1 MKTLGLAF
9 ALSLLVAACT
19 GPEGPLGPA
28 GLVGPQGPEGPAGE
42 EGEPGDKGEKG
53 DPGEP
58 GPITDPPAVEGLSP
72 TWGSGRTRV
81 TIRGARFSA
90 TPLDNFVTFDG
101 YRATVLEASADELL
115 VEPSVSVAAAR
126 PVAVSVEV
134 ANQVSNAALF
144 DLVPT
149 GTARALDAALP
160 AGPGDVVVANG
171 EVFVAGTDYFSPNA
185 GLYRV
190 EAGGRT
196 TRVVAAE
203 RVELPV
209 AGIDAPLFDAPLSLA
224 TDGNDVWY
232 TTASGLVRRYRAE
245 NSSVY
250 DVLSIPPPDT
260 VFPARTGIARDQAGN
275 LFIADRTLEGGGG
288 LLWLDSEGALETV
301 PLPGALAVAADGGDL
316 FVLTSAGAVARVTF
330 ATGSAVVTPDF
341 ATGAFGASDLAVM
354 DGKLLVSLPDA
365 TLAAISK
372 SAGGAFA
379 PYGDPAGFLYPARG
393 LFADGDALLLA
404 QADGGVV
411 RRLAASASPTI
422 VAAGLRP
429 AQATSRIDENFYF
442 ATVGPGGLDG
452 PTHIDDSALVEVR
465 ADGSSQVVLQAQLIT
480 GVGAAPGGG
489 LALAHCRE
497 SLIESFDPAT
507 RRQVPLLTAA
517 DGLAC
522 PSGLFFSADGHLVY
536 SNVEPGQAA
545 PRTRVGRKTP
555 SGNDLNYVT
564 GLGPGSV
571 FVGSSNRRLLSMA
584 RAQVEPVAL
593 LTADATYGGTASL
606 FAPATAIG
614 MATALGVT
622 SNETVL
628 ITRLGGSIAR
638 IETALGQAIPW
649 GRTVVEELGY
659 TRASGPSSI
668 GFREDGT
675 LVAVDDLQGVVVE
688 VAP

>member
-1 MKTLGLAF
+1 EK
-9 ALSLLVAACT
+9 
-19 GPEGPLGPA
+19 
-28 GLVGPQGPEGPAGE
+28 
-42 EGEPGDKGEKG
+42 GEPGEQGEKG
-53 DPGEP
+53 EQGLP
-58 GPITDPPAVEGLSP
+58 GPITDPPAIEELSP

-81 TIRGARFSA
+81 TIRGARFA
-90 TPLDNFVTFDG
+90 ETPLENFVTFDG
-101 YRATVLEASADELL
+101 YRATVLEASAEELL

-126 PVAVSVEV
+126 LVAVSVEV

-149 GTARALDAALP
+149 GTARALDVALP
-160 AGPGDVVVANG
+160 AGPGDVVAANG
-171 EVFVAGTDYFSPNA
+171 EVYVAGTDYLSPNA

-190 EAGGRT
+190 EADGRT

-203 RVELPV
+203 RIELPSS
-209 AGIDAPLFDAPLSLA
+209 GIDAPLFDAPLSLA

-250 DVLSIPPPDT
+250 DVLSLLPADT

-275 LFIADRTLEGGGG
+275 LFVVDRTIEGGGG
-288 LLWLDSEGALETV
+288 LLWLDSEGALEYV
-301 PLPGALAVAADGGDL
+301 PLPDAIAVVADGGYV
-316 FVLTSAGAVARVTF
+316 FVLTSVGSVARVSF
-330 ATGSAVVTPDF
+330 ATGSAVITPDF
-341 ATGAFGASDLAVM
+341 ATGAAGATDLAVLG
-354 DGKLLVSLPDA
+354 DRLLASLPDA
-365 TLAAISK
+365 TLAAVSK
-372 SAGGAFA
+372 SAGGAFSL
-379 PYGDPAGFLYPARG
+379 YGDPAGYLYTARG
-393 LFADGDALLLA
+393 LSADSSALLLA

-411 RRLAASASPTI
+411 RRLAAPGAPTI
-422 VAAGLRP
+422 IAAGLRP
-429 AQATSRIDENFYF
+429 TQATDRIDETFYF
-442 ATVGPGGLDG
+442 ATVGPAGLEA

-489 LALAHCRE
+489 LALAHCRG
-497 SLIESFDPAT
+497 SRIEMFDPAT
-507 RRQVPLLTAA
+507 RSTVPLLTAA
-517 DGLAC
+517 DGLSC
-522 PSGLFFSADGHLVY
+522 PGGLFFNADGHLVY
-536 SNVEPGQAA
+536 SNVEQGQAA

-555 SGNDLNYVT
+555 AGNDQNYVT
-564 GLGPGSV
+564 GLPPDSV
-571 FVGSSNRRLLSMA
+571 FVGSSNRRLLGMA
-584 RAQVEPVAL
+584 RAQLEPVAL
-593 LTADATYGGTASL
+593 HTADATYGGLASL

-614 MATALGVT
+614 MATAFGVT
-622 SNETVL
+622 SNGTVL

-638 IETALGQAIPW
+638 IETAQGQAIPW

-675 LVAVDDLQGVVVE
+675 LVAVDHLQGVVVE